1 MEIYNDRSA
10 TKACRSRLCDVGCRQ
25 YYDWRA
31 YSALAACP
39 LHPPIAKRVVMSVA
53 RVPRTDKAIVLHSP
67 AAHFEEHVADPFASM
82 HFE

>member
-1 MEIYNDRSA
+1 MTVQQPRRAVLAFA
-10 TKACRSRLCDVGCRQ
+10 TLVVASIMIG
-25 YYDWRA
+25 A
-31 YSALAACP
+31 PIPLAACP